1 MNNKS
6 IDKWLFFLVA
16 TYLPSSIFFIFWLY
30 ASAIIYPPGTE
41 YYNLF
46 YGRDGNIALLWLF
59 AVLLPA
65 ILFLVLKARGRKSF
79 ARLLGAAGFYCLL
92 GSLISAHGY
101 LALPGLVFLLAS
113 IAINRRIKSQQGRK
127 PIS

>member
-6 IDKWLFFLVA
+6 IDKWLFLLVA
-16 TYLPSSIFFIFWLY
+16 TYLPASILFIFWLY
-30 ASAIIYPPGTE
+30 TSSIIYPPGTE

-46 YGRDGNIALLWLF
+46 YGRDGNTALLWLF

-65 ILFLVLKARGRKSF
+65 VSFLVAKARGRKSF

-92 GSLISAHGY
+92 GSLISAHGH
-101 LALPGLVFLLAS
+101 LAFPGFALLLAS
-113 IAINRRIKSQQGRK
+113 VVINRRLKNRQGGQ
-127 PIS
+127 P